1 MKRKRKL
8 LAILMAVA
16 MAWQGVSF
24 ANADEITSSAS
35 ASTVISGT
43 ETGSQGSPSEE
54 DIRAEQAKQEAER
67 QDAASAINA
76 TTGKAINVN
85 ANAVYVNKDNTA
97 AYNNEEIDNYAQ
109 FGVSV
114 DFTVPEGQK
123 PKAGDSTTFQLS
135 DSLKIQKSDSFQ
147 IKDKDQV
154 VANAVIDAANRTVTL
169 TYTKYVEQRSDI
181 RGKFWLSL
189 QVNSDKETEAKQLSN
204 SIKVNNNSDLAIAGT
219 INYTGITKDKD
230 FDLVK
235 DSWTNF
241 VEETD
246 AAGNKV
252 YLIRYRVLVNV
263 GARTNITL
271 KDTLGEGAFSYYSSD
286 EHPVSIRKGVWQR
299 GQYVNGNWVADEKN
313 GKNFDIRNSQKTGPA
328 TQNTALEAQYK
339 AAVGKKSFTLN
350 LGNTTANE
358 GFEIVYFAKIDGQPV
373 SGFPYKNAIEL
384 NSDGNGGSPL
394 KRDWYLKV
402 QKSGGE
408 ASGSTYSI
416 KLKKVDEA
424 KKALAGAVFSVSNSD
439 GAEVGRLTTDANGEA
454 ILSGLLRGDYTV
466 KEVQAPEGYLLSD
479 DSYSVKADM
488 FDVAKVATL
497 NVVNNKA
504 EAKRNLYVTKK
515 WVDAGDKAQSRPK
528 QVTVELLRNGELIG
542 VTQELSQANAWKTS
556 FSNLPK
562 YDENSKAYSYTI
574 REKAVEG
581 YAPAI
586 SGTQE
591 IGFTLTNTVSNKIS
605 IPVTKVWSGKGDH
618 PSSVTVRLLA
628 DGKEIAKQDLFANN
642 NWQYTFTNLE
652 RSKNGKEIQYTVT
665 EDAVAGY
672 TTKINGDAATGYTN
686 IITNTKNSQN
696 PNDPGNKGGGNG
708 GSGGSATPSRS
719 NNRGGNNKSNTPG
732 SVLDA
737 SREPDNSQDKAQGKN
752 GSVLNASRNKKADG
766 SVLDASR
773 STSTG
778 DNSRALQYLALFA
791 TTGVGLFAWVLAE
804 KKRKKSDK

>member
-24 ANADEITSSAS
+24 ANADELTFSAS
-35 ASTVISGT
+35 ASTVTSGT

-67 QDAASAINA
+67 QAAASAINA

-114 DFTVPEGQK
+114 DFTVPEGQTPA
-123 PKAGDSTTFQLS
+123 PKAGDFTTFQLS

-169 TYTKYVEQRSDI
+169 TYTNYVEQRSDI

-204 SIKVNNNSDLAIAGT
+204 SIKVNNTSDLAIAGT

-263 GARTNITL
+263 GKRNNITL

-299 GQYVNGNWVADEKN
+299 GQYVNGNWVADEEN

-339 AAVGKKSFTLN
+339 AAVGKKTFTLN
-350 LGNTTANE
+350 LGNTTDNE
-358 GFEIVYFAKIDGQPV
+358 GFEIVYYAKVDGKPV
-373 SGFPYKNAIEL
+373 TNFNYHNEVEL
-384 NSDGNGGSPL
+384 NSDGAGGKPL
-394 KRDWYLKV
+394 KKEYNVNV
-402 QKSGGE
+402 QSAGGE
-408 ASGSTYSI
+408 ASGDTFKI
-416 KLKKVDEA
+416 KLKKVNEDQ
-424 KKALAGAVFSVSNSD
+424 KALAGAVFAVSNSD

-497 NVVNNKA
+497 TVVNNKA

-591 IGFTLTNTVSNKIS
+591 LGFTLTNTVSNKIS

-618 PSSVTVRLLA
+618 PTSVTVRLLA

-672 TTKINGDAATGYTN
+672 TTKISGDAATGYTN

-696 PNDPGNKGGGNG
+696 PNDPGNKGGG
-708 GSGGSATPSRS
+708 SGGSATPSRS
-719 NNRGGNNKSNTPG
+719 NNRGENNKSNTPG

-737 SREPDNSQDKAQGKN
+737 SREPGNSQDKAQGKN

-804 KKRKKSDK
+804 KKRKKAEK

>member
-8 LAILMAVA
+8 LAILMALA

-24 ANADEITSSAS
+24 ANADELTSPAS
-35 ASTVISGT
+35 PSTVTSGT

-54 DIRAEQAKQEAER
+54 DIRAEQAKQEAAR
-67 QDAASAINA
+67 QAAASAINA

-85 ANAVYVNKDNTA
+85 ANAVYVNKDNSA
-97 AYNNEEIDNYAQ
+97 AYNNEGIDNYAQ

-114 DFTVPEGQK
+114 DFTVPEGQTPA
-123 PKAGDSTTFQLS
+123 PKAGDFTTFQLS

-169 TYTKYVEQRSDI
+169 TYTNYVEQRSDI

-204 SIKVNNNSDLAIAGT
+204 SIKVNNTSDLAIAGT

-263 GARTNITL
+263 GKRNNITL

-299 GQYVNGNWVADEKN
+299 GQYVNGNWVADEEN

-339 AAVGKKSFTLN
+339 AAVGKKTFTLN
-350 LGNTTANE
+350 LGNTTDNE
-358 GFEIVYFAKIDGQPV
+358 GFEIVYYAKVDGKPV
-373 SGFPYKNAIEL
+373 TNFNYHNEVEL
-384 NSDGNGGSPL
+384 NSDGAGGKPL
-394 KRDWYLKV
+394 KKEYNVNV
-402 QKSGGE
+402 QSAGGE
-408 ASGSTYSI
+408 ASGDTFKI
-416 KLKKVDEA
+416 KLKKVNEDQ
-424 KKALAGAVFSVSNSD
+424 KALAGAVFAVSNSD

-497 NVVNNKA
+497 TVVNNKA

-591 IGFTLTNTVSNKIS
+591 LGFTLTNTVSNKIS

-618 PSSVTVRLLA
+618 PTSVTVRLLA

-672 TTKINGDAATGYTN
+672 TTKISGDAATGYTN

-696 PNDPGNKGGGNG
+696 PNDPGNKGGG
-708 GSGGSATPSRS
+708 SGGSATPSRS
-719 NNRGGNNKSNTPG
+719 NNRGENNKSNTPG

-737 SREPDNSQDKAQGKN
+737 SREPGNSQDKAQGKN

-804 KKRKKSDK
+804 KKRKKAEK